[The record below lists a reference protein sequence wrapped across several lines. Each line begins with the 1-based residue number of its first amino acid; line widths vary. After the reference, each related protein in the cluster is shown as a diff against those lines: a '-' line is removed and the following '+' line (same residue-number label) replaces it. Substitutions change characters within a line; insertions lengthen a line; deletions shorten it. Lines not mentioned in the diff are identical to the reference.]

1 MHKQWAAQEQRL
13 VATVW
18 AGDSQ
23 QFSPENQHCHHG
35 GSLCFTMSCT
45 TSEVDEQQ
53 IYHFVFCLERKAQA
67 ATQSI
72 SLQPG
77 KQCKAQLLRCP
88 QRSGLFCKAQKR
100 QGNRELQLS
109 QGKASWVTSGF

>member
-13 VATVW
+13 VATVQD
-18 AGDSQ
+18 GDSQ

-53 IYHFVFCLERKAQA
+53 IYHVVLSGAEGTDSDSIHLITAGE
-67 ATQSI
+67 ATQGTAPQVSPEVWVV
-72 SLQPG
+72 LQSTKETG
-77 KQCKAQLLRCP
+77 
-88 QRSGLFCKAQKR
+88 
-100 QGNRELQLS
+100 
-109 QGKASWVTSGF
+109 